1 MNYLDN
7 YNLWKTS
14 LFFDEQTREEL
25 SKLDIRTHQK
35 EIEDRF
41 YQNLEFGTAG
51 LRGVMGAGTNRMNKY
66 TVAKAT
72 SGFAKFL
79 LEYYGKKTC
88 ETKGVVVARD
98 TRNNSELFAN
108 VTADVFSAMGI
119 KVYFLEKP
127 SPIPVMSYTIR
138 TLGAVAGV
146 VITASHNPREYNG
159 YKAYDETGCQLI
171 PSVAKKVTEYVE
183 SINDYSK
190 IKYDRNKTLVKV
202 IDPTD
207 DFVDEILKQ
216 SRVSDEKIKKELR
229 VVYTPIHGSGY
240 IPVCKALEK
249 DGFSSTYIVEKQA
262 QPNGDFPTVSAPNP
276 ETQDALTLGIEEAKK
291 HDADIVLG
299 TDPDADRVG
308 VAAKT
313 KDGYKLLTGNQTGV
327 LLVDFLIKKL
337 NRKEVKKPAIVKS
350 IVTSELGAEI
360 AQKNGVFVFSTLT
373 GFKFIGERITQFEKA
388 KSSVNLEHD
397 YDFLMGYEESY
408 GYLVGT
414 HARDKDAVVSC
425 MLIAEM
431 AAELKAQ
438 GKTLVDRLNEIY
450 DEFGYYIDTQES
462 FTLKGKDGLEQIA
475 SMMKL
480 LRSSDAPF
488 DDVKETLDYMSEL
501 SAEPGFGKHPKADV
515 LKYVF
520 DDGAWVAVRPS
531 GTEPKIKL
539 YYSIKGKNELEATER
554 LNKLKVVLKKK
565 MGL

>member
-25 SKLDIRTHQK
+25 SKLDITTHQK

-190 IKYDRNKTLVKV
+190 IKYDRNKKLVKV

-249 DGFSSTYIVEKQA
+249 DDFSSTYIVEKQA

-337 NRKEVKKPAIVKS
+337 NRKKVKKPAIVKS

-431 AAELKAQ
+431 AAELKSQ

-475 SMMKL
+475 SMMKS
-480 LRSSDAPF
+480 LRNSEAPF
-488 DDVKETLDYMSEL
+488 SDVKETLDYMSEL